1 MLEYQ
6 SKTNKEFFMA
16 KEIKSV
22 RKGVVD
28 MTVLKYVSLAIYAVV
43 CVALIVLTLIQNK
56 DDSGASGTI
65 TGSSTNNF
73 YNQNK
78 GKTKEGKIKRLTIIL
93 GITFAVLTV
102 VVSIFYIA

>member
-1 MLEYQ
+1 M
-6 SKTNKEFFMA
+6 S

-28 MTVLKYVSLAIYAVV
+28 MTVLKYVLLAIYAVV
-43 CVALIVLTLIQNK
+43 CLALIVLTLIQNK
-56 DDSGASGTI
+56 DNSGNSTTV

-78 GKTKEGKIKRLTIIL
+78 GKTKEGKIKRWTIIL
-93 GITFAVLTV
+93 GITFAVLTI
-102 VVSIFYIA
+102 VVSIFYI

>member
-6 SKTNKEFFMA
+6 SRTNKKFMS

-28 MTVLKYVSLAIYAVV
+28 MTVLKYGLLLIYAVV
-43 CVALIVLTLIQNK
+43 CLALIVLTLIQNK
-56 DDSGASGTI
+56 ENSGNSTTV

-78 GKTKEGKIKRLTIIL
+78 GKTKEGKIKRWTIIL

-102 VVSIFYIA
+102 VVSIFYI

>member
-1 MLEYQ
+1 
-6 SKTNKEFFMA
+6 
-16 KEIKSV
+16 
-22 RKGVVD
+22 

-93 GITFAVLTV
+93 GIAFAVLTV
-102 VVSIFYIA
+102 VVSIFYIV

>member
-1 MLEYQ
+1 M
-6 SKTNKEFFMA
+6 S

-22 RKGVVD
+22 RKDVVD
-28 MTVLKYVSLAIYAVV
+28 MTVLKYVLLAIYAVV
-43 CVALIVLTLIQNK
+43 CVALILLTLVQNK
-56 DDSGASGTI
+56 DNSGNSTTI

-78 GKTKEGKIKRLTIIL
+78 GKTKEGKIKRWTIIL

-102 VVSIFYIA
+102 VVSIFYV